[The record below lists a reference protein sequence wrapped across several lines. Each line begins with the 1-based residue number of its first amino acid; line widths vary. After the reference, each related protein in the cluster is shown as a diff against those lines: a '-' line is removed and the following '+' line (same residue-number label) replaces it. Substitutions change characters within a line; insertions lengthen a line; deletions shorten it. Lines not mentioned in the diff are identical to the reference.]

1 MDFDDFPP
9 FGEEPPPP
17 IGGQNFNQN
26 FGSQRG
32 NREQKSSFNRPQS
45 IPSGKIPP
53 QNLEAE
59 MYVLGGILLD
69 NRSLDSVYEI
79 GLQPD
84 DFYKEAHQKIYRAIY
99 DLHQRGQPAD
109 ALTLKN
115 MLAATGHLEKVGGG
129 GYIAELVASEYSV
142 ANLPAYANIVKE
154 KSSQRKIIHVCT
166 EQAAQAYDGVE
177 NHEQFR
183 EETEK
188 KVLDATSESKKQEYA
203 SLADSM
209 MEVFTHLQ
217 ETASRDTKVIGV
229 PSGFRDLDAETM
241 GWHEGQLI
249 IIAARPGMG
258 KTSFML
264 NTCLNAAL
272 HGNTSVAF
280 FSMEMSKAELTM
292 RLLSMEARVDSN
304 RLKNASR
311 LQESDWKHLQRA
323 AGEMQNAQIY
333 LDDTP
338 ALNILELKSRCRR
351 IQSQHGL
358 GLIVVDY
365 LQLMRG
371 LAKGPGGSREQE
383 ISEISRG
390 LKALAKELR
399 VPVISASQLSRDI
412 ERREKKRPQLSD
424 LRESGAI
431 EQDADIVIF
440 INRDKENPELANEAE
455 LIMAKHRSG
464 NTADIKVAWM
474 GQYTTFKDFAY
485 GGDPG
490 GGPTYNN
497 NSGPPDIF

>member
-1 MDFDDFPP
+1 MDL
-9 FGEEPPPP
+9 ESLERLSREPTGAANY
-17 IGGQNFNQN
+17 GG
-26 FGSQRG
+26 GH
-32 NREQKSSFNRPQS
+32 SFARP
-45 IPSGKIPP
+45 GTGMKIPP

-59 MYVLGGILLD
+59 MHVLGGILLD

-79 GLQPD
+79 GLQPE

-99 DLHQRGQPAD
+99 DLAQRNNPAD
-109 ALTLKN
+109 AVTLN
-115 MLAATGHLEKVGGG
+115 NLLSSSGTLEAVGGMS
-129 GYIAELVASEYSV
+129 YIAELVRLDYSV
-142 ANLPAYANIVKE
+142 ANLAAYAQIVKE
-154 KSSQRKIIHVCT
+154 KAIERKIINVCN
-166 EQAAQAYDGVE
+166 EQSAKAYDGIE
-177 NHEQFR
+177 DHNSFK

-188 KVLDATSESKKQEYA
+188 RVLEATSERKLQTYS
-203 SLADSM
+203 SLSDSM
-209 MEVFTHLQ
+209 LEVFNQLQ
-217 ETASRDTKVIGV
+217 EAATRNTKIIGV
-229 PSGFRDLDAETM
+229 PSGFRDLDNETM
-241 GWHEGQLI
+241 GWHAGQLI
-249 IIAARPGMG
+249 IVAARPGMG

-264 NTCLNAAL
+264 NTAL
-272 HGNTSVAF
+272 SSAVQAQTSVAV

-323 AGEMQNAQIY
+323 AGEMQNAQLF

-358 GLIVVDY
+358 GLVVVDY

-371 LAKGPGGSREQE
+371 LGNTRGAASREQE

-390 LKALAKELR
+390 LKALAKELS
-399 VPVISASQLSRDI
+399 VPVLAASQLSREV

-431 EQDADIVIF
+431 EQDADIVMF
-440 INRDKENPELANEAE
+440 IHRDKDNPELQNEAE
-455 LIMAKHRSG
+455 LIIGKHRSG
-464 NTADIKVAWM
+464 NTADIKLAWH
-474 GQYTTFKDFAY
+474 GQFTTFRDYQY
-485 GGDPG
+485 GGETGGPPKIHG
-490 GGPTYNN
+490 GG

>member
-1 MDFDDFPP
+1 MDFENFPP
-9 FGEEPPPP
+9 FSEP
-17 IGGQNFNQN
+17 
-26 FGSQRG
+26 SER
-32 NREQKSSFNRPQS
+32 REFNRGGKPKFQ
-45 IPSGKIPP
+45 PTVPAGKIPP
-53 QNLEAE
+53 QNVEAE

-79 GLQPD
+79 GIQAE
-84 DFYKEAHQKIYRAIY
+84 DFYKEAHQRIYRAIF

-109 ALTLKN
+109 AVTLKN
-115 MLAATGHLEKVGGG
+115 MLAAQGHLEKIGGAA
-129 GYIAELVASEYSV
+129 YIAELVASEYSV
-142 ANLPAYANIVKE
+142 ANLPAYAQIVKE
-154 KSSQRKIIHVCT
+154 KATERKIIHVCA
-166 EQAAQAYDGVE
+166 EQAAKAYDGVD
-177 NHEQFR
+177 NHDNYK

-188 KVLDATSESKKQEYA
+188 KILDATSDRKLSTYA

-209 MEVFTHLQ
+209 LEVFNHLQ
-217 ETASRDTKVIGV
+217 ETATRDTKVIGV
-229 PSGFRDLDAETM
+229 PSGFRDLDSETM
-241 GWHEGQLI
+241 GWHPGQLI

-264 NTCLNAAL
+264 NTTLNAAMK
-272 HGNTSVAF
+272 GNTSVAF
-280 FSMEMSKAELTM
+280 FSMEMSKSELTM

-390 LKALAKELR
+390 LKSLAKELG

-464 NTADIKVAWM
+464 NTADVKVAWL
-474 GQYTTFKDFAY
+474 GQYTTFRDFAY
-485 GGDPG
+485 GGEPVGGPPTGGFG
-490 GGPTYNN
+490 GGGG
-497 NSGPPDIF
+497 SPDIF